1 MTSDLPTIDKTLI
14 AKNHLGSVISC
25 MKAKGY
31 DIQDF
36 EISTERVQGYTDGR
50 LDAKA
55 IIYVFR
61 ISTGIEINYALN
73 GNPNFSD
80 AFCTDLKNRTFD
92 SPPKL

>member
-1 MTSDLPTIDKTLI
+1 MTTLLSTINKTLI
-14 AKNHLGSVISC
+14 AKNHLSSVITC

-31 DIQDF
+31 DINDF
-36 EISTERVQGYTDGR
+36 EISTERVQGYKNGQ

-73 GNPNFSD
+73 GNPDFSD
-80 AFCTDLKNRTFD
+80 AFCTDLKKRTFD
-92 SPPKL
+92 ASLEG